1 MKADLTQ
8 LMLGFLDVLFPR
20 NCVITGNAVGANSP
34 FQFISAKVS
43 RQLIRVEPPFCSTC
57 GYPYFGAVMASDRSC
72 PKCRELDPVYG
83 QGRTVILVEGASREL
98 VHFFKYEGARYL
110 LRDFSILFQLCPG
123 LNEYLKDARLV
134 PVPLHPRKMRE
145 RGFNQSRALCELLLK
160 QESSTEL
167 QDILVKTVDTP
178 SQTLFTRKERVK
190 NLRNVFRVRPNAHL
204 QPDFRYVIVDDVFT
218 TGSTLNSCAQTL
230 KRAGIQRIDILTL
243 GHG

>member
-1 MKADLTQ
+1 MRLVRIVPFNLSAQKFPGNLS
-8 LMLGFLDVLFPR
+8 GSSPHFVLPAAIPTLALSWPATVPVP
-20 NCVITGNAVGANSP
+20 NAGNW
-34 FQFISAKVS
+34 
-43 RQLIRVEPPFCSTC
+43 IRSTVR
-57 GYPYFGAVMASDRSC
+57 A
-72 PKCRELDPVYG
+72 E
-83 QGRTVILVEGASREL
+83 TVILVEGASREL